1 MIKIKENAYELIRN
15 KITNP
20 MLLDFIMKN
29 QWQEIDYEE
38 TPWGIYMTKIWET
51 ENEEIYHYF
60 DDYDEIFDFIEE
72 EEEETENIELTHF
85 KKHHKTY
92 LFAVIMLII
101 WVTAYLIKLVPPLD
115 ESDLKYI
122 NWLKIDKSIY
132 SYERE
137 LTQAKFDLEDTLRIK
152 EKQEKQIESI
162 ENSLK
167 ELRDKK

>member
-15 KITNP
+15 KITDP
-20 MLLDFIMKN
+20 ILLDFIMKN

-38 TPWGIYMTKIWET
+38 TEWGIYRVKIWET

-85 KKHHKTY
+85 EKHHKTY

-132 SYERE
+132 NYERE
-137 LTQAKFDLEDTLRIK
+137 LTQVKFDLEDTLRIK

>member
-1 MIKIKENAYELIRN
+1 
-15 KITNP
+15 
-20 MLLDFIMKN
+20 
-29 QWQEIDYEE
+29 
-38 TPWGIYMTKIWET
+38 
-51 ENEEIYHYF
+51 
-60 DDYDEIFDFIEE
+60 
-72 EEEETENIELTHF
+72 
-85 KKHHKTY
+85 
-92 LFAVIMLII
+92 MLII

-132 SYERE
+132 NYERE